1 MISNIS
7 TLQELSRAAIL
18 VAVFSS
24 DACKEGEIC
33 PEMQIVAKL
42 TNIPIYLLSTDEN
55 NNYSENNTC
64 MKQGKRP
71 SAIEKISLN
80 CNHSFREEYE
90 RRVLFRI

>member
-1 MISNIS
+1 M
-7 TLQELSRAAIL
+7 TLKRKNFGDFKYFYPREDLSRAAIL

-33 PEMQIVAKL
+33 PEMQIIAKL

-64 MKQGKRP
+64 MKQGKTP
-71 SAIEKISLN
+71 
-80 CNHSFREEYE
+80 FRY
-90 RRVLFRI
+90 